1 MRHCVTQTVREII
14 MFKTNMKSLTRS
26 IIIAGSFF
34 LASCQSSQQLM
45 QPVAAGK
52 EAIKKETIATIPV
65 ADTLQ
70 TPADIIAVNSVKK
83 RGFLGAA
90 SKMIQVKYSSML
102 GVVPDAIGN
111 FPLYSFIDDWYGTRY
126 RLGGNDK
133 HGIDCSAFV
142 QRLYE
147 NVFCTSLVRTAM
159 EQFSSCRMV
168 FNTDSLKEGDLVF
181 FKRGS
186 RISHVGI
193 YLVNNFFVHASSSR
207 GVMISSLGD
216 DYWSRLYAG
225 AGKIS
230 EPMNTF

>member
-1 MRHCVTQTVREII
+1 ME
-14 MFKTNMKSLTRS
+14 
-26 IIIAGSFF
+26 
-34 LASCQSSQQLM
+34 
-45 QPVAAGK
+45 PVAST
-52 EAIKKETIATIPV
+52 ELKKETIASIITTPKPV
-65 ADTLQ
+65 NLLRESLNYASAGKGSVLANASNMLQ
-70 TPADIIAVNSVKK
+70 
-83 RGFLGAA
+83 
-90 SKMIQVKYSSML
+90 QKYAGLL

-111 FPLYSFIDDWYGTRY
+111 FPLYSFIEEWYGVRY

-159 EQFSSCRMV
+159 EQFSACRMV

-181 FKRGS
+181 FRRGS

-216 DYWSRLYAG
+216 DYWQRLYAG
-225 AGKIS
+225 AGKIPEATS
-230 EPMNTF
+230 SF